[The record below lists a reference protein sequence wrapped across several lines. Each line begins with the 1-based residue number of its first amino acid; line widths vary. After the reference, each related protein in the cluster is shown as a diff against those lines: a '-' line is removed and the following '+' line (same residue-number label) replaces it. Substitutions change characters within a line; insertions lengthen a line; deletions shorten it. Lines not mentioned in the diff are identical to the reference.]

1 MSSRVQGEV
10 DDPGIMPWKIRVRVR
25 VAKAW
30 PVASS
35 GLQPASKNEV
45 LLQSTHLL
53 YLTSCLWLFSCYN
66 SGAEQLT
73 EVIQA
78 FPSASVVKN
87 LPAMQEPQQTWV
99 WSLGWED
106 PLEKETATH
115 SRFLPGKSHGQR
127 SLAGYSSWFQESWPG
142 LRDD

>member
-10 DDPGIMPWKIRVRVR
+10 DDPGIMPWKMRVRVR

-53 YLTSCLWLFSCYN
+53 YLTSC
-66 SGAEQLT
+66 A
-73 EVIQA
+73 V
-78 FPSASVVKN
+78 
-87 LPAMQEPQQTWV
+87 
-99 WSLGWED
+99 D
-106 PLEKETATH
+106 
-115 SRFLPGKSHGQR
+115 R
-127 SLAGYSSWFQESWPG
+127 GYPG
-142 LRDD
+142 LPQWLSSKESACNARATADLGLVPGLGRSPGEGNGNPLQVLAWEIPWTEEPVGLQSIGSQSWTRLR